1 MIDMK
6 NLDLEQMQ
14 VISAGNKNRDCM
26 IAGGAALGCALSMNW
41 GSVFVI
47 IAGAAYYGC
56 FD

>member
-1 MIDMK
+1 MK